1 MSKIMDMIKNEKVE
15 WKKLGEVCDIIKGK
29 QFNKR
34 DMLEDGKYP
43 VINGGITPSGYVEMY
58 NQSANTITISQGGA
72 SAGFINFIENKFWL
86 GAHAFA
92 INPKDT
98 VLNRY
103 IYHFLKL
110 NQEKLQDKKEGA
122 GIPSI
127 SKTTLESLEIP
138 IPSLETQEKIV
149 KILDKFTNYVTELQ
163 VELQARTKQYSY
175 YRDMLLS
182 EENLNKLSEKID
194 RLEDYSEIHLFQLED
209 IIKIKNGKDWK
220 QLGKGKIPVYG
231 SGGEMGIYVDRYS
244 YDKPTVLIPR
254 KGSIE
259 NVFYL
264 EELFWN
270 VDTIF
275 HTEIDEEKIV
285 PKYFYYF
292 IENYN
297 IKSLSTDL
305 TRPSLTQEK
314 LNKIKIKLPHIK
326 IQNKVVEILDKF
338 QSLLSDAQGLL
349 PQEIE
354 QRQKQYEFY
363 REKLLTFDEKYDSL
377 PACLPACLVIGSKF
391 FNILKEA
398 AAIVE
403 VELFSKIEWKRLG
416 EICDVKIGEKPKEE
430 IYKTNEVAKYKYIN
444 AGTTETGYVYSFNNE
459 KDTVTTPS
467 RGQGGIGFIGFQS
480 EKFWLGALCYGI
492 KSKEEKILINKYL
505 YYYLLNSNQV
515 ISLKKE
521 AGIPAIN
528 LNELLK
534 IKILLPE
541 FIVQN
546 YVVSIL
552 DKFDTLIND
561 LTKGLPKEIELRQK
575 QYEYYR
581 EKLLIFSRNN

>member
-1 MSKIMDMIKNEKVE
+1 MPKIMDIIKNEKVE

-231 SGGEMGIYVDRYS
+231 SGGEMEIYVDRYS

-297 IKSLSTDL
+297 IKSLSTDS

-349 PQEIE
+349 PQKIE

-377 PACLPACLVIGSKF
+377 PACLIIGSKF

-546 YVVSIL
+546 YIVSIL

-581 EKLLIFSRNN
+581 EKLLDFSKNN

>member
-1 MSKIMDMIKNEKVE
+1 MSKIMDIIKNEKVE

-297 IKSLSTDL
+297 IKSLSTDS

-349 PQEIE
+349 PQKIE

-377 PACLPACLVIGSKF
+377 PACLIIGSKF

>member
-1 MSKIMDMIKNEKVE
+1 MSKIMDIIKNEKVE

-297 IKSLSTDL
+297 IKSLSTDS

-349 PQEIE
+349 PQKIE

-377 PACLPACLVIGSKF
+377 PACLPACLIIGSKF

>member
-1 MSKIMDMIKNEKVE
+1 MSKIMDIIKNEKVE

-297 IKSLSTDL
+297 IKSLSTDS

-377 PACLPACLVIGSKF
+377 PACLPACLIIGSKF

>member
-1 MSKIMDMIKNEKVE
+1 MSKIMDIIKNEKVE

-297 IKSLSTDL
+297 IKSLSTDS

-377 PACLPACLVIGSKF
+377 PACLIIGSKF

>member
-1 MSKIMDMIKNEKVE
+1 MKNMIA
-15 WKKLGEVCDIIKGK
+15 C
-29 QFNKR
+29 
-34 DMLEDGKYP
+34 
-43 VINGGITPSGYVEMY
+43 
-58 NQSANTITISQGGA
+58 
-72 SAGFINFIENKFWL
+72 
-86 GAHAFA
+86 
-92 INPKDT
+92 
-98 VLNRY
+98 
-103 IYHFLKL
+103 
-110 NQEKLQDKKEGA
+110 
-122 GIPSI
+122 
-127 SKTTLESLEIP
+127 
-138 IPSLETQEKIV
+138 
-149 KILDKFTNYVTELQ
+149 
-163 VELQARTKQYSY
+163 
-175 YRDMLLS
+175 
-182 EENLNKLSEKID
+182 
-194 RLEDYSEIHLFQLED
+194 
-209 IIKIKNGKDWK
+209 
-220 QLGKGKIPVYG
+220 
-231 SGGEMGIYVDRYS
+231 
-244 YDKPTVLIPR
+244 
-254 KGSIE
+254 
-259 NVFYL
+259 
-264 EELFWN
+264 
-270 VDTIF
+270 
-275 HTEIDEEKIV
+275 
-285 PKYFYYF
+285 
-292 IENYN
+292 
-297 IKSLSTDL
+297 
-305 TRPSLTQEK
+305 
-314 LNKIKIKLPHIK
+314 
-326 IQNKVVEILDKF
+326 
-338 QSLLSDAQGLL
+338 
-349 PQEIE
+349 
-354 QRQKQYEFY
+354 
-363 REKLLTFDEKYDSL
+363 L

-467 RGQGGIGFIGFQS
+467 RGQGGIGFRGFQS

>member
-1 MSKIMDMIKNEKVE
+1 MSKIMDIIKNEKVE

-297 IKSLSTDL
+297 IKSLSTDS

-349 PQEIE
+349 PQKIE

-377 PACLPACLVIGSKF
+377 PACLPAL
-391 FNILKEA
+391 
-398 AAIVE
+398 
-403 VELFSKIEWKRLG
+403 
-416 EICDVKIGEKPKEE
+416 
-430 IYKTNEVAKYKYIN
+430 
-444 AGTTETGYVYSFNNE
+444 
-459 KDTVTTPS
+459 
-467 RGQGGIGFIGFQS
+467 
-480 EKFWLGALCYGI
+480 
-492 KSKEEKILINKYL
+492 
-505 YYYLLNSNQV
+505 
-515 ISLKKE
+515 
-521 AGIPAIN
+521 
-528 LNELLK
+528 
-534 IKILLPE
+534 
-541 FIVQN
+541 
-546 YVVSIL
+546 
-552 DKFDTLIND
+552 
-561 LTKGLPKEIELRQK
+561 
-575 QYEYYR
+575 
-581 EKLLIFSRNN
+581 